1 MMKKYELA
9 NNLNEK
15 IVDGLMKGYQ
25 EYIDVRKEK
34 YRAMR
39 ISGAYAWVK
48 GNHIDD
54 KVAEACADENIDIKL
69 AKAGVSWQYLQFRQE
84 KDKVL
89 FIIRNA
95 RYFNENEVSKG
106 RDIHGNTVNRNKAYL
121 EDLMNINSDIDF
133 GHIENQATSRI
144 ETIQLELSDLFVD
157 ETESRAIKQLEN
169 EFERFYMITY
179 TIDEAHNISKI
190 SLYMP
195 NPINNKAYFIED
207 LTVYIKSDQIIQVD
221 EETRDI
227 LVASAP
233 SDDFGYGIE
242 IVEKDIEEKS

>member
-1 MMKKYELA
+1 MKKYELA
-9 NNLNEK
+9 KDLNEK
-15 IVDGLMKGYQ
+15 IVSGLMKGYQ

-34 YRAMR
+34 YKTMR

-54 KVAEACADENIDIKL
+54 KVAEACADENVDFKL
-69 AKAGVSWQYLQFRQE
+69 AKAGASWQYLQFRQE
-84 KDKVL
+84 KDEVL

-106 RDIHGNTVNRNKAYL
+106 KDIHGNTINRNKAYL
-121 EDLMNINSDIDF
+121 EDLMKINSDVDF

-157 ETESRAIKQLEN
+157 EEESRAIKQLEN

-207 LTVYIKSDQIIQVD
+207 LTVYIKSDQITQVD

-227 LVASAP
+227 LAASAP

-242 IVEKDIEEKS
+242 IVVEDIEEKS